1 MIQEISTRL
10 LKQLEEDLEQA
21 CFQIKDPFQR
31 WTAALRITREALKRL
46 RAHVKDLKFKDK
58 AEEIPIF
65 KYIKPSFYQWQIYY
79 TELYTIETN
88 LPHGDIERQAT
99 FLEQELHYIERFFRQ
114 YAFLYQYYKLNATE
128 LDNLYFIRGADA
140 QSILLPQVPDLDPD
154 FSTSCDYLFSKFRA
168 LEALKDWVLERLL
181 LLRKKNIDPQSLSG
195 NIQAGEMNWT
205 GDTIDLAEVGLGFYH
220 TGKLNNGTAGLGEI
234 FRWLEE
240 TFHVNIGVPA
250 KRFAELRKRK
260 RLSRTRYLNEMRDS
274 LNLKMENEDEYV
286 PTGKKKTNSAIND
299 DE

>member
-1 MIQEISTRL
+1 MIQEISNRL
-10 LKQLEEDLEQA
+10 LRQLENDLEQTCA
-21 CFQIKDPFQR
+21 QIKDPLQR
-31 WTAALRITREALKRL
+31 LTAVLKLIREALKRL
-46 RAHVKDLKFKDK
+46 RVHVSDLKFKDK

-79 TELYTIETN
+79 TELYNIETN
-88 LPHGDIERQAT
+88 LPHGDAEKQTA
-99 FLEQELHYIERFFRQ
+99 FLEQELFYFERFFRQ
-114 YAFLYQYYKLNATE
+114 YAFLCQYFRLNATE
-128 LDNLYFIRGADA
+128 LDNLYFVRGAEM
-140 QSILLPQVPDLDPD
+140 QSILLPEVPDLDPE
-154 FSTSCDYLFSKFRA
+154 FSTSCDYLFSQFRA
-168 LEALKDWVLERLL
+168 FEALKDWVLERLL
-181 LLRKKNIDPQSLSG
+181 LLKKKNIDPQALSG
-195 NIQAGEMNWT
+195 NIHAGDMNWT
-205 GDTIDLAEVGLGFYH
+205 GDTIDLAEVGLGLYH

-240 TFHVNIGVPA
+240 KFNVNIGVPA

-286 PTGKKKTNSAIND
+286 PTGKKKPNSAISD

>member
-1 MIQEISTRL
+1 MIQEISSRL
-10 LKQLEEDLEQA
+10 LKQLENDLENA
-21 CFQIKDPFQR
+21 YFQTKDPFQR
-31 WTAALRITREALKRL
+31 WTTSLKIVRDALAKLKVHFQSL
-46 RAHVKDLKFKDK
+46 TFKDK
-58 AEEIPIF
+58 AEEIPFF
-65 KYIKPSFYQWQIYY
+65 KSIKPSFYQWQIYF
-79 TELYTIETN
+79 TELYNVETN
-88 LPHGDIERQAT
+88 LPHGDAEKQAA

-128 LDNLYFIRGADA
+128 LDNLYFVRGAEK
-140 QSILLPQVPDLDPD
+140 QSILLPEVPDMDPE
-154 FSTSCDYLFSKFRA
+154 FSTSCDYLFSKFKA
-168 LEALKDWVLERLL
+168 FEALREWLLERLL
-181 LLRKKNIDPQSLSG
+181 LLRKKNIDPQVLSG
-195 NIQAGEMNWT
+195 NLQAGEMNWT

-240 TFHVNIGVPA
+240 KFHVNIGVPA

-260 RLSRTRYLNEMRDS
+260 RLSRTRFLNEMRDS

-286 PTGKKKTNSAIND
+286 PTGKKKPNSAIND

>member
-10 LKQLEEDLEQA
+10 LKQLEEDLEHT

-31 WTAALRITREALKRL
+31 WTATLKITREALKRL
-46 RAHVKDLKFKDK
+46 RAHVNDLKFKDK

-65 KYIKPSFYQWQIYY
+65 KLIKPSFYQWQIYY
-79 TELYTIETN
+79 TELYNIEIN
-88 LPHGDIERQAT
+88 LPYGDTEKQAG
-99 FLEQELHYIERFFRQ
+99 FLELELLYIERFFRQ

-128 LDNLYFIRGADA
+128 LDNIYFVRGAEM
-140 QSILLPQVPDLDPD
+140 QSILLPEIPDLDPE
-154 FSTSCDYLFSKFRA
+154 FSTSCDYLFSKFKA
-168 LEALKDWVLERLL
+168 FDALKDWVLERLL
-181 LLRKKNIDPQSLSG
+181 LLKKKNIDPQALSG
-195 NIQAGEMNWT
+195 NLHAGEMNWT

-240 TFHVNIGVPA
+240 KFNVNIGIPA

-286 PTGKKKTNSAIND
+286 PTGKKKPNSALND
-299 DE
+299 DD

>member
-1 MIQEISTRL
+1 MIEEISTRL

-31 WTAALRITREALKRL
+31 WTVTLRITREALKRL
-46 RAHVKDLKFKDK
+46 RAHVNDLKFKDK

-79 TELYTIETN
+79 TELYNIETN
-88 LPHGDIERQAT
+88 LPHGDAEKQAG
-99 FLEQELHYIERFFRQ
+99 FLELELLYIERFFRQ

-128 LDNLYFIRGADA
+128 LDNMYFIRGAEA
-140 QSILLPQVPDLDPD
+140 QSILLPEVPDLDPE
-154 FSTSCDYLFSKFRA
+154 FSTSCDYLFSKFKA
-168 LEALKDWVLERLL
+168 LETLKDWILERLL

-195 NIQAGEMNWT
+195 NIRAGEMNWT

-274 LNLKMENEDEYV
+274 LNLKMENEDEYI
-286 PTGKKKTNSAIND
+286 PTGKKKNNSAIND

>member
-31 WTAALRITREALKRL
+31 WTATLRITREALKRL
-46 RAHVKDLKFKDK
+46 RTHVNDLQFKDK

-79 TELYTIETN
+79 TELYNIETN
-88 LPHGDIERQAT
+88 LPHGDAEKQAA
-99 FLEQELHYIERFFRQ
+99 FLEQELRYIERFFRQ
-114 YAFLYQYYKLNATE
+114 YAFLYQYFKLNANE
-128 LDNLYFIRGADA
+128 LDSLYFIRGAEV
-140 QSILLPQVPDLDPD
+140 QSILLPEVPDLDPD
-154 FSTSCDYLFSKFRA
+154 FSTSCDYLFSKFKA
-168 LEALKDWVLERLL
+168 LEALKDWILERLL

-195 NIQAGEMNWT
+195 NIRAGEMNWT

-274 LNLKMENEDEYV
+274 LNLKMENEDEYI
-286 PTGKKKTNSAIND
+286 PTGKKRDNSAISD

>member
-10 LKQLEEDLEQA
+10 LKQLEEDLEQT

-31 WTAALRITREALKRL
+31 WTATLKITREALKRL
-46 RAHVKDLKFKDK
+46 RAHVNDLKFKDK
-58 AEEIPIF
+58 SEEIPIF

-79 TELYTIETN
+79 TELYNIETN
-88 LPHGDIERQAT
+88 LPHGDAEKQAG
-99 FLEQELHYIERFFRQ
+99 FLEQELLYIERFFRQ

-128 LDNLYFIRGADA
+128 LDNLYFIRGAEV
-140 QSILLPQVPDLDPD
+140 QSILLPEVPDLDPE
-154 FSTSCDYLFSKFRA
+154 FSTSCDYLFSKFKA

-195 NIQAGEMNWT
+195 NIRAGEMNWT

-274 LNLKMENEDEYV
+274 LNLKMGNEDEYI
-286 PTGKKKTNSAIND
+286 PTGKKKNNSAIND

>member
-31 WTAALRITREALKRL
+31 WTATLKLTRDALKRL
-46 RAHVKDLKFKDK
+46 RAHVNDLKFKDK
-58 AEEIPIF
+58 SEEIPIF
-65 KYIKPSFYQWQIYY
+65 KHIKPSFYQWQIYY
-79 TELYTIETN
+79 TELYNTETN
-88 LPHGDIERQAT
+88 LPHGDAEKQAA
-99 FLEQELHYIERFFRQ
+99 FLEQELLYIERFFRQ

-128 LDNLYFIRGADA
+128 LDNLYFVRGAEI
-140 QSILLPQVPDLDPD
+140 QSILLPEVPDLDPE
-154 FSTSCDYLFSKFRA
+154 FSTSCDYLFSKFKA
-168 LEALKDWVLERLL
+168 FEALKDWLQERLL
-181 LLRKKNIDPQSLSG
+181 LLRKKNIDPQTLSG
-195 NIQAGEMNWT
+195 NLYAGDMKWT

-260 RLSRTRYLNEMRDS
+260 RLSRTRFLNEMRDS
-274 LNLKMENEDEYV
+274 LTLKMESEDEYI
-286 PTGKKKTNSAIND
+286 PTGKKKSNSAIGD

>member
-1 MIQEISTRL
+1 MIQEISNRL
-10 LKQLEEDLEQA
+10 LRQLENDLEQV
-21 CFQIKDPFQR
+21 CSEIKDPLQR
-31 WTAALRITREALKRL
+31 LTTVLKLTREALKRL
-46 RAHVKDLKFKDK
+46 KVHVSDLKLKDK

-79 TELYTIETN
+79 VELYNIEIN
-88 LPHGDIERQAT
+88 LPYGDAEKQAN
-99 FLEQELHYIERFFRQ
+99 FLEQELLYIERFFRQ
-114 YAFLYQYYKLNATE
+114 YAFLYQYFRLNATE
-128 LDNLYFIRGADA
+128 LDNLYFVRGAEM
-140 QSILLPQVPDLDPD
+140 QSILLPEVPDLDPE

-168 LEALKDWVLERLL
+168 FEALKAWVLERLL
-181 LLRKKNIDPQSLSG
+181 LLRKKNIDPQQLSG
-195 NIQAGEMNWT
+195 GLQVGEMNWT

-274 LNLKMENEDEYV
+274 LNLKMENEDEYI
-286 PTGKKKTNSAIND
+286 PTGKKKNNSAISD

>member
-10 LKQLEEDLEQA
+10 LKQLEEDLEQT
-21 CFQIKDPFQR
+21 CFQIKDPFQK
-31 WTAALRITREALKRL
+31 WTTALKITREALKRL
-46 RAHVKDLKFKDK
+46 RAHVHDLKLKDK

-65 KYIKPSFYQWQIYY
+65 KYIKPSFYQWQIYC
-79 TELYTIETN
+79 TELYNIETN
-88 LPHGDIERQAT
+88 LPHGDAEKQAA

-128 LDNLYFIRGADA
+128 LDNLYFIRGAEV
-140 QSILLPQVPDLDPD
+140 QSILLPEVPDLDPD
-154 FSTSCDYLFSKFRA
+154 FSTSCDYLFSKFKA
-168 LEALKDWVLERLL
+168 LEALKDWLLERML

-195 NIQAGEMNWT
+195 NIRTGDMNWT
-205 GDTIDLAEVGLGFYH
+205 GDTIDLAEIGLGFYH

-274 LNLKMENEDEYV
+274 LNLKMENEDEYI
-286 PTGKKKTNSAIND
+286 PTGKKKNNSAIND

>member
-1 MIQEISTRL
+1 M
-10 LKQLEEDLEQA
+10 EEDLEQA

-31 WTAALRITREALKRL
+31 WTATLKLTRDALKRL
-46 RAHVKDLKFKDK
+46 RAHVNDLKFKDK
-58 AEEIPIF
+58 SEEIPIF
-65 KYIKPSFYQWQIYY
+65 KHIKPSFYQWQIYY
-79 TELYTIETN
+79 TELYNTETN
-88 LPHGDIERQAT
+88 LPHGDAEKQAA
-99 FLEQELHYIERFFRQ
+99 FLEQELLYIERFFRQ

-128 LDNLYFIRGADA
+128 LDNLYFVRGAEI
-140 QSILLPQVPDLDPD
+140 QSILLPEVPDLDPE
-154 FSTSCDYLFSKFRA
+154 FSTSCDYLFSKFKA
-168 LEALKDWVLERLL
+168 FEALKDWLQERLL
-181 LLRKKNIDPQSLSG
+181 LLRKKNIDPQTLSG
-195 NIQAGEMNWT
+195 NLYAGDMKWT

-260 RLSRTRYLNEMRDS
+260 RLSRTRFLNEMRDS
-274 LNLKMENEDEYV
+274 LTLKMESEDEYI
-286 PTGKKKTNSAIND
+286 PTGKKKSNSAIGD

>member
-31 WTAALRITREALKRL
+31 WTATLRITREALKRL
-46 RAHVKDLKFKDK
+46 RAHVNDLKFKDK

-79 TELYTIETN
+79 TELYNIETN
-88 LPHGDIERQAT
+88 LPHGDVERQAV

-128 LDNLYFIRGADA
+128 LDNLYFIRGAEV
-140 QSILLPQVPDLDPD
+140 QSILLPEVPDLDPE
-154 FSTSCDYLFSKFRA
+154 FSTSCDYLFSKFKA
-168 LEALKDWVLERLL
+168 LEALKDWLLERLL

-195 NIQAGEMNWT
+195 NIRTGEMNWT
-205 GDTIDLAEVGLGFYH
+205 GDTIDLAEIGLGFYH

-274 LNLKMENEDEYV
+274 LNLKMENEDEYI
-286 PTGKKKTNSAIND
+286 PTGKKKNNSAIND

>member
-1 MIQEISTRL
+1 MIQEISNRL
-10 LKQLEEDLEQA
+10 LKQLENDLEQT
-21 CFQIKDPFQR
+21 CSQVKDPLQR
-31 WTAALRITREALKRL
+31 LAAVLKLIREALKRL
-46 RAHVKDLKFKDK
+46 RAHVNDLKFKDK
-58 AEEIPIF
+58 SEEIPIF

-79 TELYTIETN
+79 TELYNLETN
-88 LPHGDIERQAT
+88 LPHGDAEKQGS
-99 FLEQELHYIERFFRQ
+99 FLEQELLYIERFFRQ
-114 YAFLYQYYKLNATE
+114 YAFLYQYYKLNAME
-128 LDNLYFIRGADA
+128 LDSLYFVRGADM
-140 QSILLPQVPDLDPD
+140 QSVLLPEVPDLDPE

-168 LEALKDWVLERLL
+168 FEALKDWVLQRLL
-181 LLRKKNIDPQSLSG
+181 LLKKKNIDPQLLAGSLQVG
-195 NIQAGEMNWT
+195 DMNWT

-274 LNLKMENEDEYV
+274 LNLKMENEDEYI
-286 PTGKKKTNSAIND
+286 PTGKKKSNSSIND
-299 DE
+299 DD

>member
-1 MIQEISTRL
+1 MIQEISNRL
-10 LKQLEEDLEQA
+10 LKQLENDLEQA
-21 CFQIKDPFQR
+21 CYQIKDPLQR
-31 WTAALRITREALKRL
+31 LTTAVKLIREALKRL
-46 RAHVKDLKFKDK
+46 KLHVNDLKFKDK

-79 TELYTIETN
+79 TELYNIEIN
-88 LPHGDIERQAT
+88 LPHGDPEKQAA
-99 FLEQELHYIERFFRQ
+99 FLEQELRYIERFFRQ
-114 YAFLYQYYKLNATE
+114 YAFLYQYFRLNATE
-128 LDNLYFIRGADA
+128 LDNLYFVREAEM
-140 QSILLPQVPDLDPD
+140 QSILLPEVPDLDPQ
-154 FSTSCDYLFSKFRA
+154 FSTSCDYMFSKFRA
-168 LEALKDWVLERLL
+168 FEALKNWILERLL
-181 LLRKKNIDPQSLSG
+181 LLKKRNIDPLHLTGSLQVG
-195 NIQAGEMNWT
+195 DMNWT

-260 RLSRTRYLNEMRDS
+260 RLSRTRYLNEMRNS
-274 LNLKMENEDEYV
+274 LNMKMENEDEYI
-286 PTGKKKTNSAIND
+286 PTGKKRSNSAIRD